1 MQNTNEQNLSI
12 EKPIEI
18 TRAVQLLYA
27 TLGIG
32 AVKSSIDF
40 FRISSETS
48 VAFTLIT
55 LILTFAFIFFLIIK
69 IADGRNWARIVL
81 LIFFLLGIPLAIPIV
96 LDEVKKNLFL
106 GSLSLIQIVLQI
118 IALVLMFMKNS
129 NLWFR
134 TRKNHLP

>member
-1 MQNTNEQNLSI
+1 M

-18 TRAVQLLYA
+18 TRAVQLLYL

-32 AVKSSIDF
+32 IVKAFIDF
-40 FRISSETS
+40 SHISFESS
-48 VAFTLIT
+48 VAIT
-55 LILTFAFIFFLIIK
+55 LFVMLFTFAFLFFLIIK
-69 IADGRNWARIVL
+69 ISGGRNWARIVF

-96 LDEVKKNLFL
+96 LEEVKRNLFL
-106 GSLSLIQIVLQI
+106 GSLSLIQIVLQVT
-118 IALVLMFMKNS
+118 ALVLMFTKNS